1 VIGERDMIVHCKNC
15 GTKFRFDEILIE
27 GEGIWVRCNQCKNLF
42 FLDNPVKKETEPI
55 PDQEKDRERNPSE
68 PQKIVQE
75 QILTD
80 REEDAG
86 RKEVLP
92 VGDIEKDVPDLDKHT
107 LTGAE
112 KDKDA
117 EKHEDEV
124 SEEEAGKKRV
134 TPRGRQV
141 AYLFI
146 VLIIGCVY
154 LLFFAETGGQTLF
167 EKILGT
173 AQKNDEVGPAQVE
186 ITDVRQRIVNNLP
199 MGTIRIVEGT
209 AINQSSFP
217 MTRIKVKGEITD
229 AYTVVLGVRESYC
242 GNLLT
247 DNELAT
253 MTEDQIQREL
263 SNPQGSDVSNDRIGP
278 QGQIPFMIVFTRE
291 PAGFVKTFV
300 IPVGA
305 ERLLP

>member
-1 VIGERDMIVHCKNC
+1 MIVHCKNC
-15 GTKFRFDEILIE
+15 GTKFRFDETLID
-27 GEGIWVRCNQCKNLF
+27 GEGIWVRCSQCKNLF
-42 FLDNPVKKETEPI
+42 FLDNPVKKETEPV
-55 PDQEKDRERNPSE
+55 PDQEKDRERTPSE
-68 PQKIVQE
+68 PQKIVQA
-75 QILTD
+75 QTFTD

-92 VGDIEKDVPDLDKHT
+92 VGDSGKDVPALDKHT
-107 LTGAE
+107 LTGA
-112 KDKDA
+112 DKEEDT
-117 EKHEDEV
+117 ETHDDEV
-124 SEEEAGKKRV
+124 SKEEVGKKRV
-134 TPRGRQV
+134 TSQGRQV

-173 AQKNDEVGPAQVE
+173 AQKSEEVGPAQVDLA
-186 ITDVRQRIVNNLP
+186 DVRQRIVNNLL

-253 MTEDQIQREL
+253 MTEDQIQKEL
-263 SNPQGSDVSNDRIGP
+263 SNPQGSDVSNDRVAP